1 LNQGLVSSSSGQS
14 IVKIKVMKS
23 VTRAILN
30 LADLPLDER
39 MELNDQITE
48 QALALWRKKGRGHL
62 NALDALLQAE
72 REMLARKKAS

>member
-1 LNQGLVSSSSGQS
+1 
-14 IVKIKVMKS
+14 VKIKVMKPL
-23 VTRAILN
+23 TRAILN

-48 QALALWRKKGRGHL
+48 RALALWRKKGRGHR

-72 REMLARKKAS
+72 REVLARKRAVLDCALYFNLGFRKD